1 MFPTASL
8 PVVAAAGGGQLNATQ
23 MSPDI
28 NRVTAVATIGDSVRL
43 PLATSPISVVV
54 INNTANSM
62 QVFGTGTDTIN
73 GVASSVGIPQL
84 GNSIDFYV
92 AGAPGQWFVE
102 SGLGYSGPF
111 PTVSST
117 NAVTA
122 TPSGT
127 QANSFAVTTAINR
140 VTVVA
145 TAGDSVR
152 LPLAA
157 PGMQIIVSNAGAAA
171 MSIWPGVGD
180 AVNSLAANAAYALPV
195 NKTAEF
201 FSAAAG
207 SWHSVLS
214 A

>member
-8 PVVAAAGGGQLNATQ
+8 PVVAAAGGGQLNATL

-28 NRVTAVATIGDSVRL
+28 NRVTTVATIGDSVRL
-43 PLATSPISVVV
+43 PLATSPVSVVV

-102 SGLGYSGPF
+102 SGLGFSGPF

-117 NAVTA
+117 NAITA

-140 VTVVA
+140 ITVVA

-157 PGMQIIVSNAGAAA
+157 PGMQIIVSNAGGAA
-171 MSIWPGVGD
+171 MTVWPGVGD
-180 AVNSLAANAAYALPV
+180 AVNSLSANAAYSLPI

-201 FSAAAG
+201 FSAASG
-207 SWHSVLS
+207 FWHSVLS

>member
-8 PVVAAAGGGQLNATQ
+8 PVVAAAGGGQLAATL

-28 NRVTAVATIGDSVRL
+28 NRVTTVATIGDSVRL

-111 PTVSST
+111 PTVSSM
-117 NAVTA
+117 NAITA
-122 TPSGT
+122 TPGGT
-127 QANSFAVTTAINR
+127 QANSFAITSAINR

-145 TAGDSVR
+145 TAADAVK
-152 LPLAA
+152 LPIAA
-157 PGMQIIVSNAGAAA
+157 AGMQIIISNASGAA
-171 MSIWPGVGD
+171 MSVWPGVGD
-180 AVNSLAANAAYALPV
+180 AINGGAANAAYSIAAG
-195 NKTAEF
+195 KTVEL
-201 FSAAAG
+201 FSAALG
-207 SWHSVLS
+207 FWHAVLS